1 MLPSLAKARRWTEA
15 GVEVTLIDPH
25 RWLYYSGMVPEH
37 LGGVYDVDEVR
48 IDLQRLAGE
57 AGIDFVH
64 QPATA
69 IDPDERT
76 VATGDGRQHPY
87 DLLAVDVGG
96 VNPAV
101 PDPAIATK
109 PISRIRDLEPRLREV
124 LGRAGASL
132 RLVVAGAGAAGTE
145 VALNVTGRF
154 QRRGRLGDLE
164 VALVE
169 QAGRVLPG
177 FPEGMRQYA
186 GGLLRRRGAAVHQRS
201 RVGAVRPAAGD
212 GTATVTIEGA
222 GGGQTT
228 RRADAVLWATG
239 VVGPPLLR
247 ESGLPTDDRGFLRVR
262 KTLQT
267 RTHPRIFA
275 AGDCATIDGSALQ
288 KVGVHAVKQ
297 GPDLRENLDRA
308 LSGLQA
314 SGSVPDPGDLRPF
327 RPYPVAPLI
336 LSTGARCGL
345 WTAGSLWAAHPW
357 LLRLKHWIDRDWIRD
372 YAREAWR
379 GATWRDLLG
388 AESAATGDC
397 QSDGAAHPV
406 R

>member
-1 MLPSLAKARRWTEA
+1 MLPSLVRARQWTEA

-48 IDLQRLAGE
+48 IDLKRLAGE

-64 QPATA
+64 RPATA
-69 IDPDERT
+69 IHPDERAVT
-76 VATGDGRQHPY
+76 TGDGRQHPY

-109 PISRIRDLEPRLREV
+109 PISRIRDLEPRLQEV
-124 LGRAGASL
+124 LGRAGTSL

-154 QRRGRLGDLE
+154 QRHGRLADLE
-164 VALVE
+164 LALVE

-177 FPEGMRQYA
+177 FPEGLRQHA
-186 GGLLRRRGAAVHQRS
+186 GGLLRRRGAAVHLRS
-201 RVGAVRPAAGD
+201 RVGAVRPADGD
-212 GTATVTIEGA
+212 GTAVVTIEGA
-222 GGGQTT
+222 GGGQTK

-262 KTLQT
+262 RTLQT
-267 RTHPRIFA
+267 RTDPRVFA
-275 AGDCATIDGSALQ
+275 AGDCATIDGTDLQ

-308 LSGLQA
+308 LSGLR
-314 SGSVPDPGDLRPF
+314 SNGLVPDPGDLRSF

-345 WTAGSLWAAHPW
+345 WTAGSFWAAHPW

-372 YAREAWR
+372 YAPDAW
-379 GATWRDLLG
+379 GTSTWRDLLG
-388 AESAATGDC
+388 AEAASTGDC
-397 QSDGAAHPV
+397 RSNGTAPPAP
-406 R
+406 